1 MLGCLPQT
9 GTSSSITTISFR
21 RRVELCMDE
30 RRFERSANFAR
41 LAADPEV
48 LADALAG
55 IPIEELRPYRA
66 AAE

>member
-21 RRVELCMDE
+21 QRAELYMDE
-30 RRFERSANFAR
+30 RRFERLANFTR
-41 LAADPEV
+41 LAADPET
-48 LADALAG
+48 LADAPAD
-55 IPIEELRPYRA
+55 IPIEEPRPYRA

>member
-1 MLGCLPQT
+1 MLACLPQT

-21 RRVELCMDE
+21 RRAELCMDE

-41 LAADPEV
+41 LAADVEA
-48 LADALAG
+48 LADALADG
-55 IPIEELRPYRA
+55 PIEELPPYRA

>member
-1 MLGCLPQT
+1 MLERLPQT

-21 RRVELCMDE
+21 QRTELCMDE
-30 RRFERSANFAR
+30 QRFERSANFAR
-41 LAADPEV
+41 LAADPET
-48 LADALAG
+48 LADALAD